1 MQIVLT
7 WFGKGD
13 NFLSLDVEIVV
24 LVETLS
30 GLELGLV
37 TLHPRHKAPGTVP
50 AAHLLQDVGRKD
62 LPGAGHVGRLL
73 EPHLAEDI
81 PLDRREAPAPHLLPV
96 PAPPAPGEPAEPGA
110 GTGAVL
116 VRRTP
121 VDVVRPV
128 GVLRPVA
135 VHLRG
140 DEGQKGHQH
149 QPEGVALLVSP
160 THVLGCLVFR
170 AFSREGWVGF

>member
-1 MQIVLT
+1 M
-7 WFGKGD
+7 
-13 NFLSLDVEIVV
+13 EIVV
-24 LVETLS
+24 LVETLA

-37 TLHPRHKAPGTVP
+37 TLHPRHKASGAVP
-50 AAHLLQDVGRKD
+50 PAHLLQDVGRKD

-73 EPHLAEDI
+73 EPHLAEDV

-96 PAPPAPGEPAEPGA
+96 AAPPAPGEPAEPGVGTA
-110 GTGAVL
+110 TGTGTVL

-135 VHLRG
+135 VYLRPPAG
-140 DEGQKGHQH
+140 GQNGHHQH
-149 QPEGVALLVSP
+149 QPEGVAPLVSP
-160 THVLGCLVFR
+160 THVLFSARFPGRDERGVF
-170 AFSREGWVGF
+170 